1 MNEND
6 SSETLALRDF
16 ISEALRNLHP
26 RLQQFVCPILGA
38 DARGVPQLLGSGIL
52 LKVLSHW
59 FLITAAHVL
68 DENTYTN
75 FYLLGKAVDLM
86 MGKTALLD
94 LEGTVHFVNT
104 PEAGRKHDRLDLGF
118 VALSD
123 SLAAELATRY
133 SFLSPEDL
141 DVNEVLTMEV
151 VVARAPYA
159 FVGYPQS
166 RNKARPGNKFKPC
179 GAMFSLSP
187 APLERYSGLDL
198 DSRTHI
204 VANFDRSNI
213 GGPEPYGISG
223 GGVWYVGD
231 HLILTGSQRP
241 KLVAVAIEWR
251 EPEKVMVGVRIS
263 VAVSMIVAAYPDT
276 KSLFPEP
283 TQVDA
288 RVTFLDD

>member
-1 MNEND
+1 MNAND
-6 SSETLALRDF
+6 SSEILALRDF

-26 RLQQFVCPILGA
+26 QLQQFVCAILGA

-52 LKVLSHW
+52 LKVLSHS

-75 FYLLGKAVDLM
+75 FYLFGQTVDL

-94 LEGTVHFVNT
+94 LEGTIHFVNP
-104 PEAGRKHDRLDLGF
+104 PETGREYDRLDLGF

-133 SFLSPEDL
+133 SFLVPEDL
-141 DVNEVLTMEV
+141 GVNEVLTGEV
-151 VVARAPYA
+151 IAARAPYA

-166 RNKARPGNKFKPC
+166 RNKARPGNRFKPC

-187 APLERYSGLDL
+187 TPLERYSGLDL

-204 VANFDRSNI
+204 VADFDRSNI
-213 GGPEPYGISG
+213 GGPDPRGLSG

-231 HLILTGSQRP
+231 YPILTGSQRP
-241 KLVAVAIEWR
+241 KLVAVSIEWR
-251 EPEKVMVGVRIS
+251 KSEKVVVAVRIS
-263 VAVSMIVAAYPDT
+263 VAISMIVAAYPDT
-276 KSLFPEP
+276 KSQFPES
-283 TQVDA
+283 TQIDP